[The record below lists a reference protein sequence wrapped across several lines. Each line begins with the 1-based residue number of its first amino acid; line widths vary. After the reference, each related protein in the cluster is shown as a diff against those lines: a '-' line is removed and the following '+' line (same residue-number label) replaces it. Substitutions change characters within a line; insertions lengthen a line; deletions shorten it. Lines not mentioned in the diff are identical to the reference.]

1 MNDLILIKK
10 YYGEEM
16 MHLCKKL
23 FPTILEEE
31 GKLFSILSEHFAY
44 NKFLYEDI
52 ISQDMIISFT
62 NFIYSFAGIDITD
75 VITDKNPFELME
87 EAGYILYECKTEEEI
102 NSFKKYYKNG
112 EELCTFDSDRLEECY
127 VFFAVKKD
135 VDNIKREDFKIPQR
149 QDEYGVS
156 VISIQFTRGDNNILS
171 IKNRY
176 NHKVDNPDATY
187 SNNLELITPGL
198 THSFE
203 KYYGLNIN
211 SNYKGNF
218 ELDNYVIAKDNK
230 LYRYNYHIRG
240 YFYCPNNIIIDN
252 LGNIITKYQEKEK
265 YLVMDYFIVDIVN
278 KKVLFQDVT
287 IGDSLR
293 NQLKNIKKIEIKR
306 DKENDCKT
314 VNFILDDNTNIYIEL
329 NDKNQII
336 GYTNYNIKTIED
348 NFLYYNKT
356 LLKINIPN
364 VEEIKD
370 CFLSENICLKEASFP
385 NLRKI
390 GTYFLYNNLFL
401 SSFNAPNLERIDTYF
416 LYKNNSLL
424 KLELPNLKILPQE
437 SLQMNN
443 SIIELIIPRV
453 FFIEGILNNNTV
465 LENLYAPSMKYCS
478 RSFLHKHPNRK
489 IILKNK
495 KKLSLDSEKKL

>member
-112 EELCTFDSDRLEECY
+112 EELCTFDSDRLKDCY
-127 VFFAVKKD
+127 VFFEVKKD
-135 VDNIKREDFKIPQR
+135 VDRIKREDFKIPQR

-230 LYRYNYHIRG
+230 LYKYNYHIG
-240 YFYCPNNIIIDN
+240 DYFYCSNNIIIDN
-252 LGNIITKYQEKEK
+252 LGNVITKYQEKEK
-265 YLVMDYFIVDIVN
+265 YLVMDYFVVDIVS
-278 KKVLFQDVT
+278 KKVFCHDIT
-287 IGDSLR
+287 INDSLKD
-293 NQLKNIKKIEIKR
+293 QLKNIKKIEIENNKKTGNKR
-306 DKENDCKT
+306 VT
-314 VNFILDDNTNIYIEL
+314 FILNDNTSLYVEL
-329 NDKNQII
+329 NSKNQII
-336 GYTNYNIKTIED
+336 EYTNYNIKTID
-348 NFLYYNKT
+348 NNFLYYNKT
-356 LLKINIPN
+356 LSKINIPS

-370 CFLSENICLKEASFP
+370 YFLSENIYLTEAAFPCLK
-385 NLRKI
+385 KVGI
-390 GTYFLYNNLFL
+390 YFLYNNLFL
-401 SSFNAPNLERIDTYF
+401 ASFNAPNLEKIDTYF

-424 KLELPNLKILPQE
+424 KLELPSLRNLPQE

-453 FFIEGILNNNTV
+453 FFIDGILNNNTV

-478 RSFLHKHPNRK
+478 RSFLSSHPNRREV
-489 IILKNK
+489 LKNK
-495 KKLSLDSEKKL
+495 KKLSTNSEKKL